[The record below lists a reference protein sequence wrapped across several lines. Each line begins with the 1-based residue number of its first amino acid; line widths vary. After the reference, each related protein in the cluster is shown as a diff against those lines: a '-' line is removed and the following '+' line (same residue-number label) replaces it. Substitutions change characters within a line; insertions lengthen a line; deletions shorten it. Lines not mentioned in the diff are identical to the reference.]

1 MVFTTESLI
10 ESRMRTA
17 ELRNS
22 IRVLKYNIEK
32 TRFVIETDA
41 IKNADGNYGKNAEE
55 RDRFL
60 KAAINESSTFMN
72 MEDELLSLQNALE
85 LEEAKI
91 ESLRDLRKESDMV
104 LKEKLIDSNISL
116 QEKEY

>member
-22 IRVLKYNIEK
+22 IRVLKHNIEK
-32 TRFVIETDA
+32 TRFIVEIDA
-41 IKNADGNYGKNAEE
+41 IKQADGNYGKNAEE

-60 KAAINESSTFMN
+60 KSAINESSTFTS

-85 LEEAKI
+85 LEEVKI
-91 ESLRDLRKESDMV
+91 DSLRDLRRESEMI
-104 LKEKLIDSNISL
+104 LKEKLIDSNISF